1 MDNFIDILTE
11 LKYETSRSSG
21 KGGQN
26 VNKLETKVSLVW
38 NFNQSSFLTETQKAL
53 IRQRAKSYL
62 FKEGIRISSE
72 QSRSQFKNKQNC
84 IIKLQNLL
92 DEWLKADKERK
103 PTKLPKSVKEK
114 RLKDKKRQS
123 DKKKFRGKYG
133 FEE

>member
-62 FKEGIRISSE
+62 FKEGIRISSK